1 MAALRSFKHLNATSL
16 EEASNV
22 LCRHGMKAAAIAG
35 GTDLLGALKDN
46 VRPEYPELLVN
57 IKTIPG
63 LDYIEEDNTG
73 LRIGALTRLH
83 AIEKSEAVREKYRL
97 LAMAAHSVATPHV
110 RNMGTIAGNICQEP
124 RCWYY
129 RNPECTFHCLR
140 KGGKT
145 CNAFTGENRYH
156 SIFGAARVSPTPCS
170 AECPGKVDIPSYFSL
185 IREKKID
192 KAAKTLLACNP
203 MPAITGRVCPH
214 FCETKCNR
222 NEFDEAVS
230 IRDIERY
237 TGDYILDN
245 AAAIMHPPQKENGKN
260 VAVVGAGPAGLSAA
274 YYLRQAGYA
283 VTVFDKLKEAGG
295 MLMYAI
301 PAYRLP
307 KDLVRRQVKALQST
321 GIKFRLQVD
330 IGKDV
335 TLEDIRK
342 DFNAV
347 FLATGG
353 WGQRP
358 LGIKD
363 ERLLISGL
371 DWLTE
376 VNSGLRKAP
385 GKKVLVIG
393 GGNAAVDVAITAR
406 RLGATN
412 VTIACLEC
420 REEMPAIASEIE
432 QALAE
437 GIQLM
442 PSWGPDQLL
451 QGNNRIKGMQL
462 VRCTSVF
469 DAKGHFA
476 PAFDNSTRTTVYADA
491 IILAIGQR
499 TDLSFIG
506 SALRTERG
514 LITVDEDTQE
524 TNTAGVYAGGD
535 VAIGP
540 ASVIQAIAAGR
551 RAAASIDLY
560 LMKKRIHKNSQKVT
574 MPKFNADCLVKMDR
588 GKTTILPVSGRRIDI
603 EDTAGFNLR
612 ETEDEANR
620 CFNCGCVAVNASDI
634 APALIALDAKIKTTR
649 RILTSEGFFSAGI
662 MKTSQLEA
670 GELVVEIQIPK
681 PTLGSQQG
689 FIKFAQRNSHD
700 FPVVSVAA
708 VLSMNADRVDAVRIV
723 LGAIAPVPLRIK
735 DVEDFLKGEKLNK
748 KSAAAAGNI
757 AVKHTLPLAK
767 NKYKVQVAKALVE
780 KVILRLCERVR
791 EGNISAKM

>member
-16 EEASNV
+16 EEAGNV

-83 AIEKSEAVREKYRL
+83 AIEKSEVVREKYRL

-129 RNPECTFHCLR
+129 RNPECMFHCLR
-140 KGGKT
+140 KGGQT

-156 SIFGAARVSPTPCS
+156 SIFGAARMATTPCS

-192 KAAKTLLACNP
+192 KAAETLLACNP

-214 FCETKCNR
+214 LCETKCNR
-222 NEFDEAVS
+222 HEFDEAVS
-230 IRDIERY
+230 IRNIERY
-237 TGDYILDN
+237 MGDYILDN
-245 AAAIMHPPQKENGKN
+245 VVAIMRPPQKENGKN

-307 KDLVRRQVKALQST
+307 KGLVRRQVKALQST
-321 GIKFRLQVD
+321 GIIFRLQVN

-432 QALAE
+432 QALDE

-451 QGNNRIKGMQL
+451 HGNNRIKGMQL

-476 PAFDNSTRTTVYADA
+476 PAFDNSTRTTVDADA

-506 SALRTERG
+506 SVLRTERG
-514 LITVDEDTQE
+514 LIKVDQDTQE

-560 LMKKRIHKNSQKVT
+560 LMKKRIHTNSQKVT
-574 MPKFNADCLVKMDR
+574 MSKFKADYLVKMAK
-588 GKTTILPVSGRRIDI
+588 GKTAILPVSRRRIDI
-603 EDTAGFNLR
+603 EDTVGFNLS
-612 ETEDEANR
+612 EMEHEANR
-620 CFNCGCVAVNASDI
+620 CFNCGCVAVNASDM

-649 RILTSEGFFSAGI
+649 RILTAEGFFSAGI

-670 GELVVEIQIPK
+670 GELVVEIQIPQ

-708 VLSMNADRVDAVRIV
+708 VLGMNADRVDAVRIV
-723 LGAIAPVPLRIK
+723 LGAVAPVPLRIK
-735 DVEDFLKGEKLNK
+735 DVEVFLKGKNLNN
-748 KSAAAAGNI
+748 KSAATAGNI
-757 AVKHTLPLAK
+757 AGKHTLPLSK

-780 KVILRLCERVR
+780 KVILTLCERTR
-791 EGNISAKM
+791 KGNISAKM

>member
-1 MAALRSFKHLNATSL
+1 
-16 EEASNV
+16 
-22 LCRHGMKAAAIAG
+22 
-35 GTDLLGALKDN
+35 
-46 VRPEYPELLVN
+46 
-57 IKTIPG
+57 
-63 LDYIEEDNTG
+63 
-73 LRIGALTRLH
+73 
-83 AIEKSEAVREKYRL
+83 
-97 LAMAAHSVATPHV
+97 
-110 RNMGTIAGNICQEP
+110 MGTIAGNICQEP

-129 RNPECTFHCLR
+129 RNPECIFHCLR

-145 CNAFTGENRYH
+145 CNAITGENRYH

-170 AECPGKVDIPSYFSL
+170 VECPGKVDIPSYFSL
-185 IREKKID
+185 IREKKMY
-192 KAAKTLLACNP
+192 KAAETLLACNP

-214 FCETKCNR
+214 LCETKCNR
-222 NEFDEAVS
+222 NEFDQAVS
-230 IRDIERY
+230 IRNIERY

-245 AAAIMHPPQKENGKN
+245 LAAIMHPPQKENGKN
-260 VAVVGAGPAGLSAA
+260 VAVVGAGPAGLAAA

-295 MLMYAI
+295 MLMYSI

-307 KDLVRRQVKALQST
+307 KDLVRRQAKALQST

-330 IGKDV
+330 IGKDL

-347 FLATGG
+347 FLATGA
-353 WGQRP
+353 WGQRS

-363 ERLLISGL
+363 EGLLISGL

-393 GGNAAVDVAITAR
+393 GGNVAVDVAITAR
-406 RLGATN
+406 RLGATD
-412 VTIACLEC
+412 VTLACLEC
-420 REEMPAIASEIE
+420 REEMPAIASDIE

-437 GIQLM
+437 GIEIM
-442 PSWGPDQLL
+442 PSWGPDQIL

-469 DAKGHFA
+469 DTKGHFA
-476 PAFDNSTRTTVYADA
+476 PAFDNSTRTTVSADA

-506 SALRTERG
+506 SVLKTECG
-514 LITVDEDTQE
+514 LITVDQDTQE
-524 TNTAGVYAGGD
+524 TTTAGVYAGGD

-540 ASVIQAIAAGR
+540 ATVIQAIAAGR

-560 LMKKRIHKNSQKVT
+560 LMKRRIRKNSQKVT
-574 MPKFNADCLVKMDR
+574 MQKCSADCLVKMDR
-588 GKTTILPVSGRRIDI
+588 GKTTILPVSGRRIDT
-603 EDTAGFNLR
+603 EDTAGFNLD
-612 ETEDEANR
+612 EMEDEANR

-649 RILTSEGFFSAGI
+649 RILSAEGFFSTGI
-662 MKTSQLEA
+662 MKTNRLEA
-670 GELVVEIQIPK
+670 GELVVEIQIPRS
-681 PTLGSQQG
+681 TSGSRQG

-708 VLSMNADRVDAVRIV
+708 VLSMNADRVDAARIV
-723 LGAIAPVPLRIK
+723 LGAVAPVPLRIK

-757 AVKHTLPLAK
+757 AVKHTLPLSK

-780 KVILRLCERVR
+780 KVILTLCESAGK
-791 EGNISAKM
+791 GNISVKM

>member
-16 EEASNV
+16 EEAGNV
-22 LCRHGMKAAAIAG
+22 LGRHGMKAAAIAG

-83 AIEKSEAVREKYRL
+83 AIEKSETVREKYRL

-129 RNPECTFHCLR
+129 RNPECMFHCLR

-214 FCETKCNR
+214 LCETKCNR
-222 NEFDEAVS
+222 DEFDEAVS

-245 AAAIMHPPQKENGKN
+245 AAAIMHPPHKENGKN

-307 KDLVRRQVKALQST
+307 KGLVRRQVKALQST

-412 VTIACLEC
+412 VSIACLEC

-437 GIQLM
+437 GIHLM
-442 PSWGPDQLL
+442 PSWGPDQIL

-476 PAFDNSTRTTVYADA
+476 PAFDNSNRTTVYADA

-506 SALRTERG
+506 SALRAERG

-560 LMKKRIHKNSQKVT
+560 LMKKRIHKNSQKV
-574 MPKFNADCLVKMDR
+574 MSKFNADCLVKMDR

-603 EDTAGFNLR
+603 EDTAGFNLN

-649 RILTSEGFFSAGI
+649 RILTAESFFSAGI

-723 LGAIAPVPLRIK
+723 LGAVAPVPLRIK

-780 KVILRLCERVR
+780 KVILTLSERAR
-791 EGNISAKM
+791 KGTISAKM